1 MKEAVE
7 SVSSPAYESAPR
19 ADRGYSDR
27 RDDRRDD
34 RPAGGFNR
42 GPPAPVVPSTSIY
55 VGNLVFDVTK
65 ADLEREFSTFGTI
78 KNVIIAS
85 DSRGLSKG

>member
-19 ADRGYSDR
+19 ADRGFSDR
-27 RDDRRDD
+27 RGD

-78 KNVIIAS
+78 KNVIIAA